1 MKMEDKFKVYDGT
14 EEEKD
19 VEIQEVQEELINEE
33 VNDVK
38 EQSEIEENV
47 QQALGKDNKKF
58 IEDAIRFIESGDNE
72 SLGSLMVEFQKN
84 FDKKVMKKHKN

>member
-19 VEIQEVQEELINEE
+19 VEIQKVQEELINEE

-38 EQSEIEENV
+38 EQSEIEE
-47 QQALGKDNKKF
+47 K
-58 IEDAIRFIESGDNE
+58 ESVKE
-72 SLGSLMVEFQKN
+72 VAEEQTVVKETKETQPKELLQRCSLELRSTSR
-84 FDKKVMKKHKN
+84 